1 MDNSSKELNYEE
13 VWSYLRELHQ
23 KKDYET
29 LRRIKITRGT
39 KSRA

>member
-1 MDNSSKELNYEE
+1 LNYEE

-29 LRRIKITRGT
+29 LRRIKLKR
-39 KSRA
+39 K